1 MRGVPSFLCVCVCVS
16 DLEVLP
22 VIVLVLFTVCDDDSW
37 IIGSS
42 GQTLVVLH
50 QLVGLIDTEQ
60 LQTKTKKP
68 HTRLLKSS
76 ETGQKTYHT
85 RQFHYLV
92 APHPVARPYFHTSP
106 IVVPHTVN
114 AVAGVQ
120 TTDLPTSHGSEGDTT
135 ASKVSETS
143 SVCVCVGGGCSPR
156 PIPNSSEAKGN
167 AAGCRR
173 LFPPW
178 TTWSSYICVP
188 PWQQDSQ
195 FYLQL
200 N

>member
-1 MRGVPSFLCVCVCVS
+1 MPSFLCVCVCVCVS

-22 VIVLVLFTVCDDDSW
+22 VIVLVLITVCDDDGW
-37 IIGSS
+37 IVGCC

-60 LQTKTKKP
+60 LHTGTKKKQT

-76 ETGQKTYHT
+76 ETGLKTYHT

-92 APHPVARPYFHTSP
+92 APHPVARPYFHNSP

-114 AVAGVQ
+114 AVAGIE
-120 TTDLPTSHGSEGDTT
+120 TTDLPTSHGTEGDTT
-135 ASKVSETS
+135 ASIVSETS
-143 SVCVCVGGGCSPR
+143 SVCGCRCSPP
-156 PIPNSSEAKGN
+156 PIPHSSEAKGN

-200 N
+200 I